1 MVTEYGADVDQRVH
15 SFAPEQFDFSQEYG
29 LVYHRH
35 YLREIMRRP
44 FVAGS
49 SVWNLNSF
57 YSEPR
62 ADAVPHVNLK
72 GLTGLDREPKDT
84 YLSIRPAW
92 QGRSFD
98 RQPLLV
104 QPRRR

>member
-72 GLTGLDREPKDT
+72 GAHRARPRAQG
-84 YLSIRPAW
+84 YLPFYKAPW
-92 QGRSFD
+92 QGRSF
-98 RQPLLV
+98 
-104 QPRRR
+104 